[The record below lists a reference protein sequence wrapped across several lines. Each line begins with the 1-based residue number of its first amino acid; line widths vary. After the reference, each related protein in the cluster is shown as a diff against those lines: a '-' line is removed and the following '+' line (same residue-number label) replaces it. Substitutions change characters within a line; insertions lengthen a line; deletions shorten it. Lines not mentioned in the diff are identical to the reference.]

1 MYVSHF
7 CSTRYTVIVAIDILD
22 FKIAFEMM
30 GIIAVITNCAL
41 VFLSPEVQKLTSD
54 LGTTILIL
62 IFVLIE
68 VQPAIENV

>member
-1 MYVSHF
+1 
-7 CSTRYTVIVAIDILD
+7 
-22 FKIAFEMM
+22 MM